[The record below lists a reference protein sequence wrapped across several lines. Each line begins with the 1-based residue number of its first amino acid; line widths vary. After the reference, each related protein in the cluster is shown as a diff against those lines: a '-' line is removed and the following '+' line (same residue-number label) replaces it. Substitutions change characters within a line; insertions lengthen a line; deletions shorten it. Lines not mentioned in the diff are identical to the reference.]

1 MDASLYER
9 DFALWSEKQ
18 AQYLAQRELA
28 AIDWD
33 NIQEEIAALG
43 RSEKYAL
50 ESRLEV
56 LLKHLLKRC
65 YVNSPYDHRGWEL
78 TIKEQRKQIR
88 RLLRVSPSLKTYFDK
103 ILPEAWQDA
112 LSDVCDRY
120 PDIPFPPTNPF
131 PTDSE
136 HLLSELFWN

>member
-1 MDASLYER
+1 MDSSLYEQ
-9 DFALWSEKQ
+9 DFALWSEQQ

-56 LLKHLLKRC
+56 LLAHLLKRC
-65 YVNSPYDHRGWEL
+65 YVNSPYNYRGWEL

-88 RLLRVSPSLKTYFDK
+88 RLLRVSPSLKNYFVK
-103 ILPEAWQDA
+103 ILPEIWQDA
-112 LSDVCDRY
+112 LVDVCDRH
-120 PDIPFPPTNPF
+120 PDIPFPTSNPF
-131 PTDSE
+131 PSDPDR
-136 HLLSELFWN
+136 LLSEVFWH